1 MEPLGAKVQVPVL
14 AAILALVLSS
24 CEGGEGV
31 TSSPTVAET
40 GSPIVSRPAPS
51 SLPSTPAGR
60 IAFHSDPGGLD
71 DLYVMDGDGSNLAP
85 LTHGLETSVPPV
97 WSPDG
102 ARIAFVCCLPSR
114 DSIYLVGA
122 DGSGLRRLVSASGE
136 VGRPAWS
143 PDSTRIAYSS
153 YQEHRIYE
161 IRTEDSKAHVLVED
175 GTDPAWSPDGS
186 VLAFLSDRD
195 GDLEIYT
202 QRAGGTSPLQ
212 LTGNEAADYA
222 PLWSPDGSRLAF
234 VSERDGNPETYVMNA
249 DGSDQTNLSASSD
262 PDDFPAWSPDG
273 ARVAYVS
280 YLDGADPYTIG
291 AGNAEIFIALVDGS
305 SRVNLTKDPA
315 WDGDPAWSP
324 DGQAIVFT
332 RRAGHGELYA
342 TDPDGSNLRHLQG
355 LPGQA
360 NDCCAAWHP

>member
-1 MEPLGAKVQVPVL
+1 VKGQVLIL
-14 AAILALVLSS
+14 AAVLGLVLSS
-24 CEGGEGV
+24 CGRGTGL
-31 TSSPTVAET
+31 TPSPTVAET
-40 GSPIVSRPAPS
+40 GPPIVSRPAPS

-60 IAFHSDPGGLD
+60 MAFHSDPGGLD
-71 DLYVMDGDGSNLAP
+71 DLYVIDGDGSNLTQ
-85 LTHGLETSVPPV
+85 LTRGLETSVPPV

-102 ARIAFVCCLPSR
+102 ERIAFVCCLPSR
-114 DSIYLVGA
+114 QSIYLVDA
-122 DGSGLRRLVSASGE
+122 DGSGLRRLVSVPGE

-143 PDSTRIAYSS
+143 PDSTGIAYSS

-161 IRTEDSKAHVLVED
+161 IRADGSGAHVLVED

-186 VLAFLSDRD
+186 LLAFLSDRD

-202 QRAGGTSPLQ
+202 QSASGTSPIQ
-212 LTGNEAADYA
+212 LTDNKAADYA

-234 VSERDGNPETYVMNA
+234 VSERDGNPEIYVMKA
-249 DGSDQTNLSASSD
+249 DGSDQTNLSASPD

-273 ARVAYVS
+273 ARVAYVT

-291 AGNAEIFIALVDGS
+291 AGNAEIFIASVHGS
-305 SRVNLTKDPA
+305 NRLNLTKDPV

-324 DGQAIVFT
+324 DGRAIVFT

-342 TDPDGSNLRHLQG
+342 IDPDGSNLRHLQG

-360 NDCCAAWHP
+360 NDCCAAWQP

>member
-1 MEPLGAKVQVPVL
+1 MKGQVLVL
-14 AAILALVLSS
+14 AAVLALVLSS
-24 CEGGEGV
+24 CRGEGGV
-31 TSSPTVAET
+31 TSSPTAAET

-51 SLPSTPAGR
+51 SLPSIPAGR

-71 DLYVMDGDGSNLAP
+71 DLYVMDGDGSTLAQ

-102 ARIAFVCCLPSR
+102 TRIAFVCCLPSR

-136 VGRPAWS
+136 VGWPAWS
-143 PDSTRIAYSS
+143 PDNTRIAYSS

-161 IRTEDSKAHVLVED
+161 IRTDGSEAYVLVED

-186 VLAFLSDRD
+186 LLAFLSDRD

-202 QRAGGTSPLQ
+202 QGASETSPSQ
-212 LTGNEAADYA
+212 LTDNKAADYA

-234 VSERDGNPETYVMNA
+234 VSERDGNAEIYVMKA
-249 DGSDQTNLSASSD
+249 DGSDQTNLSASPD
-262 PDDFPAWSPDG
+262 PDDSPAWSPDG
-273 ARVAYVS
+273 ARVAFVT

-305 SRVNLTKDPA
+305 GRVNLTKDPA
-315 WDGDPAWSP
+315 WDGDPSWSP

-332 RRAGHGELYA
+332 RRAGHGELHA
-342 TDPDGSNLRHLQG
+342 IDPEGLNLRHLQG

-360 NDCCAAWHP
+360 NDCCAAWQP